1 MSVYRPVAA
10 MFAVATLLS
19 MSASVPVLAQSGA
32 ATSITH
38 RQSVRTDMSPSGE
51 IDASRVFTQLTVQ
64 GEGDVEVVLPDQATR
79 SLRNLDAFGR
89 PDIDGDQVTFSV
101 VATPDGTH
109 ERTVATHSGP
119 MPIELEVAYRLDGS
133 TIAPEDLVGGS
144 GQLEVSYTVR
154 NTTAEPTEITYR
166 DGVGAKHTETIDVAV
181 PFVGSISME
190 LDGRFVGIDAPGA
203 AVAGNGRGDTFV
215 SWSMVL
221 FEPVGSEEQTV
232 TYTAQVTDAI
242 VPAVVAQFLPVDSNS
257 FTSLASVEETFGAV
271 ADGLR
276 EIAGGGLQIDANL
289 QALAIGS
296 GQLLSGVTRLAN
308 GSDKLADG
316 LNDTAIP
323 GARRLA
329 DGTGAAS
336 AGSAELASGLGQLS
350 SGAGE
355 LSAGL
360 GTASAGSG
368 QLSSG
373 LGELETG
380 AGALSDGL
388 DRASAGSA
396 ELAAG
401 LGGSAA
407 PGAQELAD
415 GLSQQAAPGA
425 AQLEAGLTSLLTAFG
440 SSTDGPNAGTVLGG
454 VATLL
459 NGLQND
465 LAPGTGAMRGLSAGL
480 AGSFGPDAT
489 GNDAGDRAAAAAGA
503 AGQLAAGAAGIGQAA
518 EQVDAALQTLE
529 GTPLDPTQQALVAG
543 ARSGV
548 GQIEAGA
555 VGLQGGA
562 TQLQDGLAA
571 QALALGSWP
580 SSCEAAIGA
589 VQTSPTPTGLQVI
602 RALSCISVSVDD
614 GLTKRVIPGVKLLQG
629 GLDNPAC
636 KPQNPT
642 DPANPCGVKQVLG
655 LLQGGATQLS
665 VGLDAAAA
673 GAGELATGLE
683 GASEGSSA
691 LAAGLVQ
698 LDDGAGRLAAG
709 AGRAA
714 SGAQDLSAGLVRLDD
729 GGRQLAAGASRAE
742 SGAGEL
748 SDGLVQIDDGA
759 NQLADG
765 LGDAGDGATTIAD
778 GLKAVEDGMTGVAE
792 GSQRLTDEGTSQL
805 VAGAS
810 EATATPA
817 IAVEHAI
824 AADAR
829 GQAGEGLPYPTVDGA
844 EASAVYQ
851 FELAG
856 IGSEDGGTSL
866 PVLLL
871 ATLLGLAV
879 AGGLALVVRQRMG

>member
-289 QALAIGS
+289 QALAIGA

-308 GSDKLADG
+308 GGERLADG
-316 LNDTAIP
+316 LNETAIP
-323 GARRLA
+323 GARQLA
-329 DGTGAAS
+329 EGTGAAS
-336 AGSAELASGLGQLS
+336 DGGQRLSSGLGELS
-350 SGAGE
+350 AGAGE

-360 GTASAGSG
+360 GRASTGGSE
-368 QLSSG
+368 LATG
-373 LGELETG
+373 LG
-380 AGALSDGL
+380 
-388 DRASAGSA
+388 
-396 ELAAG
+396 
-401 LGGSAA
+401 
-407 PGAQELAD
+407 
-415 GLSQQAAPGA
+415 
-425 AQLEAGLTSLLTAFG
+425 QLEAGAGQVNTGIAGVRAGVGNTGDTATDETVIGGVNALRAGVAGVPTSVGDALETNLQQALNGIVLPQLRDNLEAGLERNIAGALQAQVKPPLVSGVEDGIRTNLNGALQTQLRPQLVMQLQGAVEAGLTTSL
-440 SSTDGPNAGTVLGG
+440 GPA
-454 VATLL
+454 
-459 NGLQND
+459 LQ
-465 LAPGTGAMRGLSAGL
+465 S
-480 AGSFGPDAT
+480 
-489 GNDAGDRAAAAAGA
+489 
-503 AGQLAAGAAGIGQAA
+503 QLATNLA
-518 EQVDAALQTLE
+518 AALQAPPPNGLGLDEATATAFANAFASQFASAFAQGFAQQFAQGFAQQVDPQLE
-529 GTPLDPTQQALVAG
+529 AAFAQVADQFATG
-543 ARSGV
+543 FA
-548 GQIEAGA
+548 AGFEP
-555 VGLQGGA
+555 
-562 TQLQDGLAA
+562 QLTAAFDQFAAAFAPQFAAGFAA
-571 QALALGSWP
+571 QVEPSFTVFAEQFAAQFAAGLDATLNEEAL
-580 SSCEAAIGA
+580 
-589 VQTSPTPTGLQVI
+589 
-602 RALSCISVSVDD
+602 
-614 GLTKRVIPGVKLLQG
+614 PGFDRLLG
-629 GLDNPAC
+629 GLDNPSC
-636 KPQNPT
+636 DLDDPT
-642 DPANPCGVKQVLG
+642 NPANPCGVRQVLA
-655 LLQGGATQLS
+655 LLDS
-665 VGLDAAAA
+665 
-673 GAGELATGLE
+673 
-683 GASEGSSA
+683 GSS
-691 LAAGLVQ
+691 
-698 LDDGAGRLAAG
+698 RLAAG
-709 AGRAA
+709 ASAA
-714 SGAQDLSAGLVRLDD
+714 SAGANDLSSGLGQLDAGGQR
-729 GGRQLAAGASRAE
+729 LAAGASTAAAGSRDLA
-742 SGAGEL
+742 SGLGQL
-748 SDGLVQIDDGA
+748 DDGT

-765 LGDAGDGATTIAD
+765 LGDAGDGATTIAE
-778 GLKAVEDGMTGVAE
+778 GLRAVEEGMTGVAE

-810 EATATPA
+810 EATASPA

-824 AADAR
+824 LADAR

>member
-289 QALAIGS
+289 QALAIGA

-308 GSDKLADG
+308 GGERLADG
-316 LNDTAIP
+316 LNETAIP
-323 GARRLA
+323 GARQLA
-329 DGTGAAS
+329 EGTGAAS
-336 AGSAELASGLGQLS
+336 AGGAALASGLGELS

-355 LSAGL
+355 LSAGSRH
-360 GTASAGSG
+360 GVGWFWSAQQRFGRARS
-368 QLSSG
+368 
-373 LGELETG
+373 G
-380 AGALSDGL
+380 AGPGQHRHRR
-388 DRASAGSA
+388 RASRGWEHRRHGHGRDGHRWCECPACRRGRGPDLGRRRA
-396 ELAAG
+396 RDEPAAG
-401 LGGSAA
+401 TQRHRA
-407 PGAQELAD
+407 PAVAGQPRGRSRTEHRRRVAGA
-415 GLSQQAAPGA
+415 GQAASRQRCGGRHPH
-425 AQLEAGLTSLLTAFG
+425 QPQRCTA
-440 SSTDGPNAGTVLGG
+440 
-454 VATLL
+454 
-459 NGLQND
+459 
-465 LAPGTGAMRGLSAGL
+465 
-480 AGSFGPDAT
+480 DAT
-489 GNDAGDRAAAAAGA
+489 AAAAR
-503 AGQLAAGAAGIGQAA
+503 
-518 EQVDAALQTLE
+518 D
-529 GTPLDPTQQALVAG
+529 
-543 ARSGV
+543 
-548 GQIEAGA
+548 
-555 VGLQGGA
+555 
-562 TQLQDGLAA
+562 
-571 QALALGSWP
+571 
-580 SSCEAAIGA
+580 
-589 VQTSPTPTGLQVI
+589 
-602 RALSCISVSVDD
+602 
-614 GLTKRVIPGVKLLQG
+614 
-629 GLDNPAC
+629 
-636 KPQNPT
+636 
-642 DPANPCGVKQVLG
+642 
-655 LLQGGATQLS
+655 
-665 VGLDAAAA
+665 
-673 GAGELATGLE
+673 
-683 GASEGSSA
+683 
-691 LAAGLVQ
+691 
-698 LDDGAGRLAAG
+698 
-709 AGRAA
+709 
-714 SGAQDLSAGLVRLDD
+714 
-729 GGRQLAAGASRAE
+729 
-742 SGAGEL
+742 
-748 SDGLVQIDDGA
+748 
-759 NQLADG
+759 
-765 LGDAGDGATTIAD
+765 
-778 GLKAVEDGMTGVAE
+778 
-792 GSQRLTDEGTSQL
+792 
-805 VAGAS
+805 
-810 EATATPA
+810 ATA
-817 IAVEHAI
+817 
-824 AADAR
+824 
-829 GQAGEGLPYPTVDGA
+829 
-844 EASAVYQ
+844 
-851 FELAG
+851 
-856 IGSEDGGTSL
+856 GG
-866 PVLLL
+866 
-871 ATLLGLAV
+871 G
-879 AGGLALVVRQRMG
+879 

>member
-289 QALAIGS
+289 QALAIGA

-308 GSDKLADG
+308 GSEQARG
-316 LNDTAIP
+316 RPERHRHP
-323 GARRLA
+323 GCAAAGRRHRCCERRR
-329 DGTGAAS
+329 
-336 AGSAELASGLGQLS
+336 SAELASGLGQLS

-729 GGRQLAAGASRAE
+729 GGRQLRAQE
-742 SGAGEL
+742 S
-748 SDGLVQIDDGA
+748 
-759 NQLADG
+759 
-765 LGDAGDGATTIAD
+765 
-778 GLKAVEDGMTGVAE
+778 
-792 GSQRLTDEGTSQL
+792 
-805 VAGAS
+805 
-810 EATATPA
+810 
-817 IAVEHAI
+817 
-824 AADAR
+824 
-829 GQAGEGLPYPTVDGA
+829 
-844 EASAVYQ
+844 
-851 FELAG
+851 
-856 IGSEDGGTSL
+856 
-866 PVLLL
+866 
-871 ATLLGLAV
+871 
-879 AGGLALVVRQRMG
+879 